1 MRHILLVAGVLGGGL
16 PALALAQTAVPT
28 FEETLVV
35 SASLDAEDRE
45 DVPASVTV
53 VDAEEIEAR
62 QAVSLAETVAL
73 VPGVIVAQA
82 GGPGQQTSL
91 FLRGTESDQT
101 LLLWNGIQLNNPYFG
116 GVSNWQ
122 FLATDGVARVE
133 VLRGPFSALYG
144 SNALG
149 GVVQVFTGSRQGGTL
164 RLEGGENSYGR
175 AGLAAGGDAGPV
187 HFDVAGHV
195 RRGDGELDNN
205 FFDSEDL
212 MGRALWTV
220 RPGVQLGLLV
230 RGNDSETGIPLSG
243 GQPTPRRT
251 ISWQEREV
259 AIPFRAEAGRWEIE
273 AQLSRTAFDS
283 SFRDPDSAF
292 GPASETESEGQR
304 GRAVVTWRASE
315 RFWVA
320 AGSEIERLEV
330 TDSGSFGVNLDG
342 ARQRTWAAF
351 GQASWDLGRL
361 LVDVGLRRDDNDTYG
376 EETSLRAGT
385 VADLGG
391 GFRARASY
399 GESFRAPSLGE
410 LYFPFFGNPELQPET
425 GETWE
430 VGIEREKNG
439 WRFALVGFEIR
450 QRNLIDSHPVTF
462 TAVNIGR
469 AESRGIEAE
478 VGVARGIFS
487 ARLNGTRLETENL
500 DTGDPLLRRPEESAN
515 LVLTARPAAW
525 TFNVETRYLG
535 DRPDI
540 DEATGIRRTNPS
552 YLRVDLAAQWQA
564 TQRFAPY
571 ARVENV
577 ADEEYEAV
585 LGYPS
590 PGRTWIGGLAVEF

>member
-35 SASLDAEDRE
+35 SASLDAESRE

-53 VDAEEIEAR
+53 IDAEEIEAR
-62 QAVSLAETVAL
+62 QVNSLAEAVAT
-73 VPGVIVAQA
+73 VPGVTVAQA

-122 FLATDGVARVE
+122 FLSTDGVARVE

-149 GVVQVFTGSRQGGTL
+149 GVVQVFTGSRKGGTV
-164 RLEGGENSYGR
+164 RLEGGENGYGR

-187 HFDVAGHV
+187 RLDVTGYV
-195 RRGDGELDNN
+195 RRGDGELDNS
-205 FFDSEDL
+205 FFDGEDL

-220 RPGVQLGLLV
+220 RPGMQLGLLV
-230 RGNDSETGIPLSG
+230 RGNDSESGIPLSG
-243 GQPTPRRT
+243 GVPTPRRT

-259 AIPFRAEAGRWEIE
+259 AVPFRAEAGRWEVE
-273 AQLSRTAFDS
+273 AQLSQTAFDS
-283 SFRDPDSAF
+283 SFRDPDSQF
-292 GPASETESEGQR
+292 GSASDTESEGLR
-304 GRAVVTWRASE
+304 GRTVVTWRASD

-320 AGSEIERLEV
+320 AGSEVERLEV
-330 TDSGSFGVNLDG
+330 TDSGSFGINLDDT
-342 ARQRTWAAF
+342 RQRTWAAF
-351 GQASWDLGRL
+351 GQASWDLGRIL
-361 LVDVGLRRDDNDTYG
+361 FDVGLRRDDNDKYG

-410 LYFPFFGNPELQPET
+410 LYFPFYGNPGLQPET

-430 VGIEREKNG
+430 VGIEHEQNG
-439 WRFALVGFEIR
+439 WRFALAGFEIR
-450 QRNLIDSHPVTF
+450 QRNLIDAHPVTF
-462 TAVNIGR
+462 LAINIGR

-478 VGVARGIFS
+478 VGVVRGIFS

-500 DTGDPLLRRPEESAN
+500 DTGLPVLRRPEESAN
-515 LVLTARPAAW
+515 LVLTVRPASW
-525 TFNVETRYLG
+525 TFNAETRYVG
-535 DRPDI
+535 DRPDL
-540 DEATGIRRTNPS
+540 DETTFTTRTNPS
-552 YLRVDLAAQWQA
+552 YLRIDLAAQWQA
-564 TQRFAPY
+564 RQRFAPY

-590 PGRTWIGGLAVEF
+590 PGRTWIGGLAVDF

>member
-35 SASLDAEDRE
+35 SASLDSEDRE

-62 QAVSLAETVAL
+62 QADSLAEAVAL
-73 VPGVIVAQA
+73 VPGVTVAQA

-91 FLRGTESDQT
+91 FLRGAESDQT

-116 GVSNWQ
+116 GVNWQ
-122 FLATDGVARVE
+122 FVPIDGVERIE
-133 VLRGPFSALYG
+133 VVRGPFSALYG

-175 AGLAAGGDAGPV
+175 AGLAAGFDNGPV
-187 HFDVAGHV
+187 RLDVTGHV

-212 MGRALWTV
+212 MARALWTL
-220 RPGVQLGLLV
+220 RPGMQLGLLV
-230 RGNDSETGIPLSG
+230 RGNDSDTGIPLSG

-251 ISWQEREV
+251 IAWEEREV
-259 AIPFRAEAGRWEIE
+259 AVPFRAETGPWEVE
-273 AQLSRTAFDS
+273 AQLSQTAFDS
-283 SFRDPDSAF
+283 AFRDPDSPF
-292 GPASETESEGQR
+292 GTASDTESEGLR
-304 GRAVVTWRASE
+304 GRAVVTWRAGD

-320 AGSEIERLEV
+320 GGSEVERLEV
-330 TDSGSFGVNLDG
+330 TDSGSFGTNLDG

-351 GQASWDLGRL
+351 GQASWGAGPLRL
-361 LVDVGLRRDDNDTYG
+361 DAGLRHDDNDVYG
-376 EETSLRAGT
+376 GKTSLRAGA
-385 VADLGG
+385 VVSLGG

-399 GESFRAPSLGE
+399 GEAFRAPSLGE
-410 LYFPFFGNPELQPET
+410 LFFPFFGNPDLRPET

-430 VGIEREKNG
+430 AGIEREKDG
-439 WRFALVGFEIR
+439 WRFALVGFETR

-478 VGVARGIFS
+478 LGIERGIFA
-487 ARLNGTRLETENL
+487 ARLDGTWLDTENL
-500 DTGDPLLRRPEESAN
+500 DTGEPLLRRPEESAN
-515 LVLTARPAAW
+515 LVLTVRPAPW
-525 TFNVETRYLG
+525 TFNLETRYVG
-535 DRPDI
+535 DRPDL
-540 DEATGIRRTNPS
+540 DETTFTARNNPS

-564 TQRFAPY
+564 TRRFAPY
-571 ARVENV
+571 ARVENA

>member
-1 MRHILLVAGVLGGGL
+1 MRHILLVAGILGGGL
-16 PALALAQTAVPT
+16 PAFALAQTAVPT

-35 SASLDAEDRE
+35 SASLDSENRE

-53 VDAEEIEAR
+53 VDAEDIEAR
-62 QAVSLAETVAL
+62 QADSLAEAVAV
-73 VPGVIVAQA
+73 VPGVTVSQA

-116 GVSNWQ
+116 GVNWQ
-122 FLATDGVARVE
+122 FVSTDGVERVE
-133 VLRGPFSALYG
+133 VVRGPFSALYG

-149 GVVQVFTGSRQGGTL
+149 GVVQVFTGSRQGGTV
-164 RLEGGENSYGR
+164 RLEGGENGYGR

-187 HFDVAGHV
+187 RFDVTGHV
-195 RRGDGELDNN
+195 RRGDGELANSS
-205 FFDSEDL
+205 FDSEDL

-230 RGNDSETGIPLSG
+230 RGNDSDSGIPLSG

-251 ISWQEREV
+251 IAWREREV
-259 AIPFRAEAGRWEIE
+259 AVPFRAEAGRWEVE

-283 SFRDPDSAF
+283 AFRDPDSPF
-292 GPASETESEGQR
+292 GPASDTESEGLR
-304 GRAVVTWRASE
+304 GRTVVTYRAGD
-315 RFWVA
+315 RLWVA

-330 TDSGSFGVNLDG
+330 TDSSSFGVNLDG

-351 GQASWDLGRL
+351 GQASWGAGPFL
-361 LVDVGLRRDDNDTYG
+361 LDVGLRRDDNDIYG
-376 EETSLRAGT
+376 AATSLRAGT
-385 VADLGG
+385 VVDLGG

-410 LYFPFFGNPELQPET
+410 LFFPFFGNPDLQPET

-430 VGIEREKNG
+430 AGFEHERNG
-439 WRFALVGFEIR
+439 WRFALVGFETR

-469 AESRGIEAE
+469 AESRGLEAE
-478 VGVARGIFS
+478 VGFTRGIF
-487 ARLNGTRLETENL
+487 AIRWNGTKLDTENL
-500 DTGDPLLRRPEESAN
+500 DTRQPLLRRPEESAN
-515 LVLTARPAAW
+515 LVLTARPAGW
-525 TFNVETRYLG
+525 TFNVETRYVG
-535 DRPDI
+535 DRPDL
-540 DEATGIRRTNPS
+540 DEATFTTRTNPS
-552 YLRVDLAAQWQA
+552 YLRFDLAAQWQA
-564 TQRFAPY
+564 TARFAPY

-585 LGYPS
+585 LGYLS
-590 PGRTWIGGLAVEF
+590 PGRTWIGGVAVEF

>member
-16 PALALAQTAVPT
+16 PVLAFAQTAVPT

-35 SASLDAEDRE
+35 SASLDSEDKE

-53 VDAEEIEAR
+53 VDAEELEAR
-62 QAVSLAETVAL
+62 QVHSLAEAVSL
-73 VPGVIVAQA
+73 VPGVTVAQA

-91 FLRGTESDQT
+91 FLRGAESDQA

-122 FLATDGVARVE
+122 FIPTDGVERVE
-133 VLRGPFSALYG
+133 VVRGPFSALYG
-144 SNALG
+144 SNAVG
-149 GVVQVFTGSRQGGTL
+149 GVVQVFTGTQQGGTL

-175 AGLAAGGDAGPV
+175 AGLAAGTDVGPV
-187 HFDVAGHV
+187 HFDVIGHV
-195 RRGDGELDNN
+195 RRGDGELDNS
-205 FFDSEDL
+205 FHDSEDL
-212 MGRALWTV
+212 LVRSLWSV
-220 RPGVQLGLLV
+220 RPGMQLGLLV
-230 RGNDSETGIPLSG
+230 RGNDSESGIPLSG

-251 ISWQEREV
+251 ITWEEREV
-259 AIPFRAEAGRWEIE
+259 AVPFRAEAGRWEVE
-273 AQLSRTAFDS
+273 AQLSQTSFDS
-283 SFRDPDSAF
+283 AFRDPDSAF
-292 GPASETESEGQR
+292 SSASDTESEGSR
-304 GRAVVTWRASE
+304 GRAVVTYRASD

-320 AGSEIERLEV
+320 AGSEVERLEV
-330 TDSGSFGVNLDG
+330 TDSSSFGTNLDG
-342 ARQRTWAAF
+342 TRQRTWAAF
-351 GQASWDLGRL
+351 GQASWDVGRFL
-361 LVDVGLRRDDNDTYG
+361 LDLGLRRDDNDQYG
-376 EETSLRAGT
+376 GETSLRAGT
-385 VADLGG
+385 VVDLGG

-410 LYFPFFGNPELQPET
+410 LFFPFFGNPDLQPET

-430 VGIEREKNG
+430 VGIEQERDG
-439 WRFALVGFEIR
+439 WRFALVGFETR

-469 AESRGIEAE
+469 AESRGVEAE
-478 VGVARGIFS
+478 LGVKRGIFS

-500 DTGDPLLRRPEESAN
+500 DTGLPLLRRPEESAN
-515 LVLTARPAAW
+515 LVLTVQPAAW
-525 TFNVETRYLG
+525 TFNLETRYVG
-535 DRPDI
+535 DRPDL
-540 DEATGIRRTNPS
+540 DEATFTTRNNPS
-552 YLRVDLAAQWQA
+552 YFRVDLAGQWQA
-564 TQRFAPY
+564 TERFAPY

>member
-28 FEETLVV
+28 FKETLVV
-35 SASLDAEDRE
+35 SASLDAENRE

-53 VDAEEIEAR
+53 IDAEEIQAR
-62 QAVSLAETVAL
+62 QADSLAEAVAA
-73 VPGVIVAQA
+73 VPGVTVAQA

-91 FLRGTESDQT
+91 FLRGAESDQT

-116 GVSNWQ
+116 GVNWQ
-122 FLATDGVARVE
+122 LVSTDGVERIE
-133 VLRGPFSALYG
+133 VVRGPFSALYG

-164 RLEGGENSYGR
+164 RLEAGENDYGR
-175 AGLAAGGDAGPV
+175 AGLAAGGDLGPV
-187 HFDVAGHV
+187 RLDVTGNV
-195 RRGDGELDNN
+195 RRGDGELRNS
-205 FFDSEDL
+205 FFDSEEL
-212 MGRALWTV
+212 VARTLWAV

-230 RGNDSETGIPLSG
+230 RGNDSDSGIPLSL

-251 ISWQEREV
+251 IAWRESEV
-259 AIPFRAEAGRWEIE
+259 AVPFRAEAGRWEVE
-273 AQLSRTAFDS
+273 AQLSRTSFDS
-283 SFRDPDSAF
+283 AFRDPDSEF
-292 GPASETESEGQR
+292 GSASDTESEGLR
-304 GRAVVTWRASE
+304 GRTVVTYRAGD
-315 RFWVA
+315 RLWVA

-330 TDSGSFGVNLDG
+330 TDSGSFGTNLDG

-351 GQASWDLGRL
+351 GQASWGTGPLRL
-361 LVDVGLRRDDNDTYG
+361 DAGLRRDDNDVYG
-376 EETSLRAGT
+376 AKTSLRAGA
-385 VADLGG
+385 VVDLGG
-391 GFRARASY
+391 GFRARTSY
-399 GESFRAPSLGE
+399 GEAFRAPSLGE
-410 LYFPFFGNPELQPET
+410 LFFPFFGNPDLRPET

-430 VGIEREKNG
+430 VGIEHEHSG
-439 WRFALVGFEIR
+439 WRFALVGFEAR

-478 VGVARGIFS
+478 LGVERGIFT
-487 ARLNGTRLETENL
+487 ARLDGTWLETENL
-500 DTGDPLLRRPEESAN
+500 DTGLPLLRRPEESAN

-525 TFNVETRYLG
+525 TFNVETRYVG
-535 DRPDI
+535 DRPDVE
-540 DEATGIRRTNPS
+540 EATGLRRTNPG
-552 YLRVDLAAQWQA
+552 YLRFDLAAQWQA
-564 TQRFAPY
+564 TERFAPY
-571 ARVENV
+571 TRVENA

>member
-1 MRHILLVAGVLGGGL
+1 MRHFLLVAGVLGGGL
-16 PALALAQTAVPT
+16 PAIALAQTAVPT

-62 QAVSLAETVAL
+62 QADSLSEAVSL
-73 VPGVIVAQA
+73 VPGVTVAQA
-82 GGPGQQTSL
+82 GGPGQQTSI
-91 FLRGTESDQT
+91 FLRGAESDQT

-122 FLATDGVARVE
+122 LVSTDGVARIE
-133 VLRGPFSALYG
+133 VVRGPFSALYG

-164 RLEGGENSYGR
+164 RLEGGENGYGR

-187 HFDVAGHV
+187 RLDVTGNV
-195 RRGDGELDNN
+195 RRGDGELDNSS
-205 FFDSEDL
+205 FDSEDL
-212 MGRALWTV
+212 MGRALWTL

-230 RGNDSETGIPLSG
+230 RGNDSDTGIPLSG
-243 GQPTPRRT
+243 GLPTPRRT
-251 ISWQEREV
+251 ISWREREV
-259 AIPFRAEAGRWEIE
+259 AVPFRAEVGRWEVE

-283 SFRDPDSAF
+283 AFRDPDSAF
-292 GPASETESEGQR
+292 GSASDTESEGLR
-304 GRAVVTWRASE
+304 GRTVVTYRAGD
-315 RFWVA
+315 RLWVA
-320 AGSEIERLEV
+320 AGSEVERLEV

-351 GQASWDLGRL
+351 GQASWGTGPLRL
-361 LVDVGLRRDDNDTYG
+361 DAGVRRDDNDVYG
-376 EETSLRAGT
+376 AKTSFRGGA
-385 VADLGG
+385 VVDLGG

-399 GESFRAPSLGE
+399 GEAFRAPSLGE
-410 LYFPFFGNPELQPET
+410 LYFPFYGNPDLQPET

-430 VGIEREKNG
+430 VGIERERNG
-439 WRFALVGFEIR
+439 WRFALAGFETR

-478 VGVARGIFS
+478 LGIARGIFA
-487 ARLNGTRLETENL
+487 ARLDGTWLDTENL
-500 DTGDPLLRRPEESAN
+500 DTGLPLLRRPEESAN
-515 LVLTARPAAW
+515 LVLTARPASW
-525 TFNVETRYLG
+525 TFNVETRYVG
-535 DRPDI
+535 DRPDL
-540 DEATGIRRTNPS
+540 DEATFTTRTNPS
-552 YLRVDLAAQWQA
+552 YLRLDLAAQWQA

-571 ARVENV
+571 ARVENA

-590 PGRTWIGGLAVEF
+590 PGRTWIGGLAVDF